1 MIAELVAIFAIILL
15 PAGLLLATLTALS
28 LAVAGLAGADQ
39 LDERALLRS

>member
-1 MIAELVAIFAIILL
+1 MIGELVAVLAIILL

-28 LAVAGLAGADQ
+28 LAVAGLASVDQ